1 MNKGTVTKLKNW
13 LVANFDLKLVES
25 SSTDSFYLTN
35 DSVSIRISDHI
46 QGSDFNKIR
55 FDISI
60 ILPEETNQYIVSIG
74 YKVYIYN
81 SISEVKQ
88 LLITIFRICEGIPES
103 TIRNCVTSAVNKT
116 KHKYLECISKL
127 VKTNKK
133 LNKSYQKYHSK
144 SIQLGKTV
152 TKCNKE
158 INQLRKELAGFKEIF
173 RQDSERIS
181 KLDEENLSLQNECNR
196 LVWKYNCLIDEYN
209 DLSEKYSAEPFDTLC

>member
-133 LNKSYQKYHSK
+133 LNKSYQKYHSE
-144 SIQLGKTV
+144 SIQLEKIV
-152 TKCNKE
+152 TKCEKE
-158 INQLRKELAGFKEIF
+158 IKRLKLEILNLEEKAN
-173 RQDSERIS
+173 DY
-181 KLDEENLSLQNECNR
+181 KLIADNMTRSRAHYLHECESL
-196 LVWKYNCLIDEYN
+196 VDKYNSLMNDYN
-209 DLSEKYSAEPFDTLC
+209 SLVEKYNAL

>member
-13 LVANFDLKLVES
+13 LVANFNIKLVES

-144 SIQLGKTV
+144 SIQLEKIV
-152 TKCNKE
+152 TKCEKE
-158 INQLRKELAGFKEIF
+158 IKRLKLEILNLEEKAN
-173 RQDSERIS
+173 DY
-181 KLDEENLSLQNECNR
+181 KLIANNMTRSRAHYLHECESL
-196 LVWKYNCLIDEYN
+196 VDKYNSLMNDYN
-209 DLSEKYSAEPFDTLC
+209 SLVEKYNAL

>member
-127 VKTNKK
+127 VKSNKK
-133 LNKSYQKYHSK
+133 LNKSYQKYHSN

-152 TKCNKE
+152 VKCEKE
-158 INQLRKELAGFKEIF
+158 IKRLELEILNLEEKAN
-173 RQDSERIS
+173 DY
-181 KLDEENLSLQNECNR
+181 KLIADNMTRSRAHYLHECESL
-196 LVWKYNCLIDEYN
+196 VDKYNSLMNDYN
-209 DLSEKYSAEPFDTLC
+209 SLVEKYNAL

>member
-13 LVANFDLKLVES
+13 LVANFNIKLVES

-144 SIQLGKTV
+144 SIQLGKTIN
-152 TKCNKE
+152 KQAKE
-158 INQLRKELAGFKEIF
+158 IKQLENQILRLREIYEKDNAFTFKLVKE
-173 RQDSERIS
+173 QDSL
-181 KLDEENLSLQNECNR
+181 KKDYDSLLKDYNS
-196 LVWKYNCLIDEYN
+196 LVDKYNTLYN
-209 DLSEKYSAEPFDTLC
+209 KYSKEEIDTLC

>member
-13 LVANFDLKLVES
+13 LVANFNIKLVES

-144 SIQLGKTV
+144 SIQLEKIV
-152 TKCNKE
+152 TKCEKE
-158 INQLRKELAGFKEIF
+158 IKRLKLEILNLEEKAN
-173 RQDSERIS
+173 DY
-181 KLDEENLSLQNECNR
+181 KLIADNMTRSRAHYLHECESL
-196 LVWKYNCLIDEYN
+196 VDKYKMEVFNIN
-209 DLSEKYSAEPFDTLC
+209 K

>member
-13 LVANFDLKLVES
+13 LVANFNIKLVES

-144 SIQLGKTV
+144 SIQLEKII
-152 TKCNKE
+152 TKCEKE
-158 INQLRKELAGFKEIF
+158 IKRLKLEILNLEEKAN
-173 RQDSERIS
+173 DY
-181 KLDEENLSLQNECNR
+181 KLIADNMTRSRAHYLHECESL
-196 LVWKYNCLIDEYN
+196 VDKYNSLMNDYN
-209 DLSEKYSAEPFDTLC
+209 SLVEKYNAL

>member
-13 LVANFDLKLVES
+13 LVANFNLKLVES

-144 SIQLGKTV
+144 SIQLEKIV
-152 TKCNKE
+152 TKCEKE
-158 INQLRKELAGFKEIF
+158 IKRLKLEILNLEEKAN
-173 RQDSERIS
+173 DY
-181 KLDEENLSLQNECNR
+181 KLIADNMTRSRAHYLHECESL
-196 LVWKYNCLIDEYN
+196 VDKYNSLMNDYN
-209 DLSEKYSAEPFDTLC
+209 SLVEKYNAL

>member
-13 LVANFDLKLVES
+13 LVANFNIKLVES

-144 SIQLGKTV
+144 SIQLEKIV
-152 TKCNKE
+152 TKCEKE
-158 INQLRKELAGFKEIF
+158 IKRLKLEILNLEEKAN
-173 RQDSERIS
+173 DY
-181 KLDEENLSLQNECNR
+181 KLIADNMTRSRAHYLHECESL
-196 LVWKYNCLIDEYN
+196 VDKYNSLMNDYN
-209 DLSEKYSAEPFDTLC
+209 SLVEKYNAL

>member
-13 LVANFDLKLVES
+13 LVANFNIKLVES

-144 SIQLGKTV
+144 SIQLEKIV
-152 TKCNKE
+152 TKCEKKIKRLKLE
-158 INQLRKELAGFKEIF
+158 ILNLEEKAN
-173 RQDSERIS
+173 DY
-181 KLDEENLSLQNECNR
+181 KLIADNMTRSRAHYLHECESL
-196 LVWKYNCLIDEYN
+196 VDKYNSLMNDYN
-209 DLSEKYSAEPFDTLC
+209 SLVEKYNAL

>member
-13 LVANFDLKLVES
+13 LVNNFDLKLVES

-103 TIRNCVTSAVNKT
+103 TIRNCVTNAVNKT
-116 KHKYLECISKL
+116 KHKYLECINKL

-144 SIQLGKTV
+144 SIQLGKTIA
-152 TKCNKE
+152 KCNKE
-158 INQLRKELAGFKEIF
+158 INKLKTELDISELMREQVTKN
-173 RQDSERIS
+173 QKSLKNDYDSLLE
-181 KLDEENLSLQNECNR
+181 
-196 LVWKYNCLIDEYN
+196 KYNSVINN
-209 DLSEKYSAEPFDTLC
+209 DLTL

>member
-13 LVANFDLKLVES
+13 LVANFNIKLVES

-144 SIQLGKTV
+144 SIQLEKIV
-152 TKCNKE
+152 TKCEKE
-158 INQLRKELAGFKEIF
+158 IKRLKLEILNLEEKAN
-173 RQDSERIS
+173 DY
-181 KLDEENLSLQNECNR
+181 KLIADNMTRSRAHYLHECESL
-196 LVWKYNCLIDEYN
+196 VDKYNSLMNDYN
-209 DLSEKYSAEPFDTLC
+209 SLVEKYNTL

>member
-13 LVANFDLKLVES
+13 LVANFNIKLVES

-60 ILPEETNQYIVSIG
+60 ILPEETNQYIISIG

-144 SIQLGKTV
+144 SIQLEKIV
-152 TKCNKE
+152 TKCEKE
-158 INQLRKELAGFKEIF
+158 IKRLKLEILNLEEKAN
-173 RQDSERIS
+173 DY
-181 KLDEENLSLQNECNR
+181 KLIADNMTRSRAHYLHECESL
-196 LVWKYNCLIDEYN
+196 VDKYNSLMNDYN
-209 DLSEKYSAEPFDTLC
+209 SLVEKYNAL

>member
-144 SIQLGKTV
+144 SIQLEKIV
-152 TKCNKE
+152 IKCEKE
-158 INQLRKELAGFKEIF
+158 IKRLKLEILNLEEKAN
-173 RQDSERIS
+173 DY
-181 KLDEENLSLQNECNR
+181 KLIADNMTRSRAHYLHECESL
-196 LVWKYNCLIDEYN
+196 VDKYNSLMNDYN
-209 DLSEKYSAEPFDTLC
+209 SLVEKYNAL

>member
-13 LVANFDLKLVES
+13 LVANFDLKLVKS

-144 SIQLGKTV
+144 SIQLEKIV
-152 TKCNKE
+152 TKCEKE
-158 INQLRKELAGFKEIF
+158 IKRLKLEILNLEEKAN
-173 RQDSERIS
+173 DY
-181 KLDEENLSLQNECNR
+181 KLIADNMTRSRAHYLHECESL
-196 LVWKYNCLIDEYN
+196 VDKYNSLMNDYN
-209 DLSEKYSAEPFDTLC
+209 SLVEKYNAL

>member
-13 LVANFDLKLVES
+13 LVANFNIKLVES

-144 SIQLGKTV
+144 SIQLEKIV
-152 TKCNKE
+152 TKCEKE
-158 INQLRKELAGFKEIF
+158 IKRLKLEILNLEEKAN
-173 RQDSERIS
+173 DY
-181 KLDEENLSLQNECNR
+181 KLIADNMTRSRAHYLHECESL
-196 LVWKYNCLIDEYN
+196 VDKYNSLKNDYN
-209 DLSEKYSAEPFDTLC
+209 SLVEKYNAL

>member
-13 LVANFDLKLVES
+13 LVANFNIKLVES

-116 KHKYLECISKL
+116 KHKYLECISKM

-133 LNKSYQKYHSK
+133 LNKSYKKYHSK
-144 SIQLGKTV
+144 SIQLEKIV
-152 TKCNKE
+152 TKCEKE
-158 INQLRKELAGFKEIF
+158 IKRLKLEILNLEEEAN
-173 RQDSERIS
+173 DY
-181 KLDEENLSLQNECNR
+181 KLIADNMTRSRAHYLHECESL
-196 LVWKYNCLIDEYN
+196 VDKYNSLMNDYN
-209 DLSEKYSAEPFDTLC
+209 SLVEKYNAL

>member
-13 LVANFDLKLVES
+13 LVANFNIKLVES

-144 SIQLGKTV
+144 SIQLEKIV
-152 TKCNKE
+152 TKCEKE
-158 INQLRKELAGFKEIF
+158 IKRLKLEILNLEEKAN
-173 RQDSERIS
+173 DY
-181 KLDEENLSLQNECNR
+181 KLIADNMTRSRAHYLHEYESL
-196 LVWKYNCLIDEYN
+196 VDKYNSLMNDYN
-209 DLSEKYSAEPFDTLC
+209 SLVEKYNAL

>member
-13 LVANFDLKLVES
+13 LVANFNIKLVES

-81 SISEVKQ
+81 SISEVKK

-103 TIRNCVTSAVNKT
+103 TIRNCVTNAVNKT
-116 KHKYLECISKL
+116 KHKYLESISKL

-144 SIQLGKTV
+144 SIQLEKIV
-152 TKCNKE
+152 TKCEKE
-158 INQLRKELAGFKEIF
+158 IKRLKLEILNLEEKAN
-173 RQDSERIS
+173 DY
-181 KLDEENLSLQNECNR
+181 KLIADNMTRSRAHYLHECESL
-196 LVWKYNCLIDEYN
+196 VDKYNSLMNDYN
-209 DLSEKYSAEPFDTLC
+209 SLVEKYNAL

>member
-13 LVANFDLKLVES
+13 LVANFNIKLVES

-116 KHKYLECISKL
+116 KHKYLECINKL

-144 SIQLGKTV
+144 SIQLEKIV
-152 TKCNKE
+152 TKCEKE
-158 INQLRKELAGFKEIF
+158 IKRLKLEILNLEEKAN
-173 RQDSERIS
+173 DY
-181 KLDEENLSLQNECNR
+181 KLIADNMTRSRAHYLHECESL
-196 LVWKYNCLIDEYN
+196 VDKYNSLMNDYN
-209 DLSEKYSAEPFDTLC
+209 SLVEKYNAL

>member
-13 LVANFDLKLVES
+13 LVANFNIKLVES

-116 KHKYLECISKL
+116 KHKYLEVISKL

-152 TKCNKE
+152 AKCEKE
-158 INQLRKELAGFKEIF
+158 IKRLKLEILNLEEKAN
-173 RQDSERIS
+173 DY
-181 KLDEENLSLQNECNR
+181 KLIADNMTRSRAHYLHECESL
-196 LVWKYNCLIDEYN
+196 VDKYNSLMNDYN
-209 DLSEKYSAEPFDTLC
+209 SLVEKYNAF

>member
-13 LVANFDLKLVES
+13 LVANFNIKLVES

-144 SIQLGKTV
+144 SIQLGKIV
-152 TKCNKE
+152 TKCEKE
-158 INQLRKELAGFKEIF
+158 IKRLKLEILNLEEKAN
-173 RQDSERIS
+173 DY
-181 KLDEENLSLQNECNR
+181 KLIADNMTRSRAHYLHECESL
-196 LVWKYNCLIDEYN
+196 VDKYNSLMNDYN
-209 DLSEKYSAEPFDTLC
+209 SLVEKYNAL

>member
-13 LVANFDLKLVES
+13 LVANFNIKLVES

-46 QGSDFNKIR
+46 QVSDFNKIR

-144 SIQLGKTV
+144 SIQLEKIV
-152 TKCNKE
+152 TKCEKE
-158 INQLRKELAGFKEIF
+158 IKGLKLEILNLEEKAN
-173 RQDSERIS
+173 DY
-181 KLDEENLSLQNECNR
+181 KLIADNMTRSRAHYLHECKSL
-196 LVWKYNCLIDEYN
+196 VDKYNSLMNDYN
-209 DLSEKYSAEPFDTLC
+209 SLVEKYNAL

>member
-13 LVANFDLKLVES
+13 LINNFDLKLVES

-46 QGSDFNKIR
+46 QGSDTNKVR

-81 SISEVKQ
+81 SISEIKQ
-88 LLITIFRICEGIPES
+88 LLITTFRICEGIPES
-103 TIRNCVTSAVNKT
+103 TIRHCVTSAVNKT
-116 KHKYLECISKL
+116 KHKYLECISKM

-133 LNKSYQKYHSK
+133 LNKSYQKYFSK
-144 SIQLGKTV
+144 SKQLGKIV
-152 TKCNKE
+152 TKCEKE
-158 INQLRKELAGFKEIF
+158 IKRLKQEILHLEEKAN
-173 RQDSERIS
+173 DY
-181 KLDEENLSLQNECNR
+181 KLIADNMTRSRAHYLHECESL
-196 LVWKYNCLIDEYN
+196 VDKYNSLMNDYN
-209 DLSEKYSAEPFDTLC
+209 SLVEKYNAL

>member
-88 LLITIFRICEGIPES
+88 LLITTFRICKGIPES

-116 KHKYLECISKL
+116 KHKYLESISKL

-152 TKCNKE
+152 AKCNKE
-158 INQLRKELAGFKEIF
+158 INQLRTEL
-173 RQDSERIS
+173 DIS
-181 KLDEENLSLQNECNR
+181 DLMIEQLEENQKSLKNDYDSLLE
-196 LVWKYNCLIDEYN
+196 KYNCLVDKYN
-209 DLSEKYSAEPFDTLC
+209 AL

>member
-13 LVANFDLKLVES
+13 LVANFNIKLVES

-88 LLITIFRICEGIPES
+88 LSINNKGIINNISMVHIKEIIAFHTEEQRDKFLSFPE
-103 TIRNCVTSAVNKT
+103 N
-116 KHKYLECISKL
+116 
-127 VKTNKK
+127 
-133 LNKSYQKYHSK
+133 
-144 SIQLGKTV
+144 IQLIK
-152 TKCNKE
+152 
-158 INQLRKELAGFKEIF
+158 
-173 RQDSERIS
+173 
-181 KLDEENLSLQNECNR
+181 
-196 LVWKYNCLIDEYN
+196 
-209 DLSEKYSAEPFDTLC
+209 DLYMVD

>member
-13 LVANFDLKLVES
+13 LVANFNIKLVES

-103 TIRNCVTSAVNKT
+103 TIRNCVTSAVNKA

-127 VKTNKK
+127 VKSNKK

-144 SIQLGKTV
+144 SIQLEKTV
-152 TKCNKE
+152 TKCEKE
-158 INQLRKELAGFKEIF
+158 IKRLKLEILNLEEKAN
-173 RQDSERIS
+173 DY
-181 KLDEENLSLQNECNR
+181 KLIADNMTRSRAHYLHECESL
-196 LVWKYNCLIDEYN
+196 VDKYNSLMNDYN
-209 DLSEKYSAEPFDTLC
+209 SLVEKYNAL

>member
-13 LVANFDLKLVES
+13 LVANFNIKLVES

-116 KHKYLECISKL
+116 KHKYLEYISKL

-144 SIQLGKTV
+144 SIQLGKIV
-152 TKCNKE
+152 TKCEKE
-158 INQLRKELAGFKEIF
+158 IKRLKLEILNLEEKAN
-173 RQDSERIS
+173 DY
-181 KLDEENLSLQNECNR
+181 KLIADNMTRSRAHYLHECESL
-196 LVWKYNCLIDEYN
+196 VDKYNSLMNDYN
-209 DLSEKYSAEPFDTLC
+209 SLVEKYNAL

>member
-74 YKVYIYN
+74 YKVYVYN

-144 SIQLGKTV
+144 SIQLEKIV
-152 TKCNKE
+152 TKCKKE
-158 INQLRKELAGFKEIF
+158 IKRLKLEILNLEEKAN
-173 RQDSERIS
+173 DY
-181 KLDEENLSLQNECNR
+181 KLIADNMTRSRAHYLHECESL
-196 LVWKYNCLIDEYN
+196 VDKYNSLMNDYN
-209 DLSEKYSAEPFDTLC
+209 SLVEKYNAL

>member
-13 LVANFDLKLVES
+13 LVANFNIKLVES

-103 TIRNCVTSAVNKT
+103 TIRNCVTSAINKT

-144 SIQLGKTV
+144 SIQLEKIV
-152 TKCNKE
+152 TKCEKE
-158 INQLRKELAGFKEIF
+158 IKRLKLEILNLEEKAN
-173 RQDSERIS
+173 DY
-181 KLDEENLSLQNECNR
+181 KLIADNMTRSRAHYLHECESL
-196 LVWKYNCLIDEYN
+196 VDKYNSLMNDYN
-209 DLSEKYSAEPFDTLC
+209 SLVEKYNAL

>member
-13 LVANFDLKLVES
+13 LVANFNIKLVES

-103 TIRNCVTSAVNKT
+103 TIRNCVISAVNKT
-116 KHKYLECISKL
+116 KHKYLEVISKL

-144 SIQLGKTV
+144 SIQLEKIV
-152 TKCNKE
+152 TKCEKE
-158 INQLRKELAGFKEIF
+158 IKRLKLEILNLEEKAN
-173 RQDSERIS
+173 DY
-181 KLDEENLSLQNECNR
+181 KLIADNMTRSRAHYLHECESL
-196 LVWKYNCLIDEYN
+196 VDKYNSLMNDYN
-209 DLSEKYSAEPFDTLC
+209 SLVEKYNAL

>member
-13 LVANFDLKLVES
+13 LVANFNIKLVES
-25 SSTDSFYLTN
+25 SSTNSFYLTN

-152 TKCNKE
+152 AKCNKE
-158 INQLRKELAGFKEIF
+158 INQLRTELDISDLMIEQLKENQKSLKNDY
-173 RQDSERIS
+173 DSLLE
-181 KLDEENLSLQNECNR
+181 
-196 LVWKYNCLIDEYN
+196 KYNSLV
-209 DLSEKYSAEPFDTLC
+209 EKYNAL

>member
-13 LVANFDLKLVES
+13 LVTNFDIKLVES

-116 KHKYLECISKL
+116 KHKYLEVISKL

-144 SIQLGKTV
+144 SIQLGKTIN
-152 TKCNKE
+152 KQAKE
-158 INQLRKELAGFKEIF
+158 IKQLENQILRLREIYEKDNAFTFKLVKE
-173 RQDSERIS
+173 QDSL
-181 KLDEENLSLQNECNR
+181 KKDYDSLLKDYNS
-196 LVWKYNCLIDEYN
+196 LVDKYNTLYN
-209 DLSEKYSAEPFDTLC
+209 KYSKEEIDTLC

>member
-13 LVANFDLKLVES
+13 LVANFNIKLVES

-103 TIRNCVTSAVNKT
+103 TIRNCVTNAVNKT

-144 SIQLGKTV
+144 SIQLEKIV
-152 TKCNKE
+152 TKCEKE
-158 INQLRKELAGFKEIF
+158 IKRLKLEILNLEEKAN
-173 RQDSERIS
+173 DY
-181 KLDEENLSLQNECNR
+181 KLIADNMTRSRAHYLHECESL
-196 LVWKYNCLIDEYN
+196 VDKYNFLMNDYN
-209 DLSEKYSAEPFDTLC
+209 SLVEKYNAL

>member
-158 INQLRKELAGFKEIF
+158 IKRLKLEILNLEEKAN
-173 RQDSERIS
+173 DY
-181 KLDEENLSLQNECNR
+181 KLIADNMTRSRAHYLHECESL
-196 LVWKYNCLIDEYN
+196 VDKYNSLMNDYN
-209 DLSEKYSAEPFDTLC
+209 SLVEKYNAL

>member
-13 LVANFDLKLVES
+13 LVANFNIKLVES

-133 LNKSYQKYHSK
+133 LNKSYQKYYSK

-152 TKCNKE
+152 AKCNKE
-158 INQLRKELAGFKEIF
+158 INQLRTELDISNLMIEQLEKN
-173 RQDSERIS
+173 QKSLKNDYDSLLE
-181 KLDEENLSLQNECNR
+181 
-196 LVWKYNCLIDEYN
+196 KYNCLVDKYN
-209 DLSEKYSAEPFDTLC
+209 AL

>member
-13 LVANFDLKLVES
+13 LVANFNIKLVES

-144 SIQLGKTV
+144 SIQLEKIV
-152 TKCNKE
+152 TKCEKE
-158 INQLRKELAGFKEIF
+158 IKRLKLEILNLEEKAN
-173 RQDSERIS
+173 DY
-181 KLDEENLSLQNECNR
+181 KLIADNMTRSRAHYLHECESL
-196 LVWKYNCLIDEYN
+196 VDKYNSLMNDYN
-209 DLSEKYSAEPFDTLC
+209 FLVEKYNAL

>member
-144 SIQLGKTV
+144 SIQLGKTINKQV
-152 TKCNKE
+152 KE
-158 INQLRKELAGFKEIF
+158 IKQLENQILRLREIYEKDNAF
-173 RQDSERIS
+173 TYKLVREQDSLE
-181 KLDEENLSLQNECNR
+181 KDYYSLLKDYNS
-196 LVWKYNCLIDEYN
+196 LADKYNALYN
-209 DLSEKYSAEPFDTLC
+209 KYSKEEIDTLC

>member
-144 SIQLGKTV
+144 SIQLEKIV
-152 TKCNKE
+152 TKCEKE
-158 INQLRKELAGFKEIF
+158 IKRLKLEILNLEEKAN
-173 RQDSERIS
+173 DY
-181 KLDEENLSLQNECNR
+181 KLIADNMTRSRAHYLHECESL
-196 LVWKYNCLIDEYN
+196 VDKYNSLMNDYN
-209 DLSEKYSAEPFDTLC
+209 SLVKKYNAL

>member
-133 LNKSYQKYHSK
+133 LNKSYQKFHSK
-144 SIQLGKTV
+144 SIQLEKIV
-152 TKCNKE
+152 TKCEKE
-158 INQLRKELAGFKEIF
+158 IKRLKLEILNLEEKAN
-173 RQDSERIS
+173 DY
-181 KLDEENLSLQNECNR
+181 KLIADNMTRSRAHYLHECESL
-196 LVWKYNCLIDEYN
+196 VDKYNSLMNDYN
-209 DLSEKYSAEPFDTLC
+209 SLVEKYNAL